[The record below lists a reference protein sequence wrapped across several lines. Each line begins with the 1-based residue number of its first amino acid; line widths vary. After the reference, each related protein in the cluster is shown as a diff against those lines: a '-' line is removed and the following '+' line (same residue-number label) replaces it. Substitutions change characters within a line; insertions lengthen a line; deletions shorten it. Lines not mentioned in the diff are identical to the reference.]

1 MVNVPSL
8 PHFPSTLTAESAVRK
23 PSRRRRR
30 RWGFDVN
37 RAIKRAPLA
46 LTALAAWFVGA
57 LLFIVAVNA
66 FSSRHWLLSLAFL
79 FFTLVVASVGIW
91 ISEYLWATIRRR
103 NRLRALRRL
112 GLIRH

>member
-8 PHFPSTLTAESAVRK
+8 PHFPSTISAVNAVQK
-23 PSRRRRR
+23 PSGRRRRR
-30 RWGFDVN
+30 FGFDMN

-46 LTALAAWFVGA
+46 LTALIAWFAGA
-57 LLFIVAVNA
+57 LLFITAVTA

-91 ISEYLWATIRRR
+91 ISEYLWTTIRRR

-112 GLIRH
+112 GLIRS